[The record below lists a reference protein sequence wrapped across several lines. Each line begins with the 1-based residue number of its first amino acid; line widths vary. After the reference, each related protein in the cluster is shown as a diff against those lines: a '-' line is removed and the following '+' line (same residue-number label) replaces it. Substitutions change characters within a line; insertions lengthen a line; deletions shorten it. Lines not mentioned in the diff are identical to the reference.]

1 MLIVELHIDNVLIF
15 FFFKSYQVDM
25 KFINKESNNGR
36 GLKDCQQFCSLD
48 LCILK
53 VVCTEPTFSSYWLNK
68 FGDKILN

>member
-1 MLIVELHIDNVLIF
+1 
-15 FFFKSYQVDM
+15 M